1 MKIVADSEEILY
13 SIALRACP
21 LVGDVN
27 FMKLVSVTGSAK
39 ETWKLSKS
47 VLQEISG
54 IGTQISKGI
63 GDDTFLKFA
72 EKELLFCE
80 KNNIKV
86 RLRHQN
92 QLPML
97 LSECPDAPA
106 VLYQKGDF
114 NENLKLISIVGTR
127 KMTAYGKKFIEELSE
142 VLRNKN
148 VLIVSGLALG
158 TDGYAHQ
165 QALNHNIP
173 TVGVLAHGLHMIY
186 PAVHEKMSKDIL
198 ENGGALL
205 SEFNSSEK
213 PDREHFLQ
221 RNRIVAGIS
230 QFTIVVETAFG
241 GGSMST
247 VSYANQYNREV
258 LALPGRFGDKY
269 SQGCNMIIAQNKAK
283 ILASFQDVLDELG
296 DNYPSVKQP
305 QLFEPKEIEVEER
318 LKPAYQLIAENSP
331 ISLDDLSLKL
341 EMPPFKLLPIL
352 LDLELLGYIKALSG
366 KQYAIC
372 LLYTSP
378 SPRDS

>member
-1 MKIVADSEEILY
+1 MKIVTDSEEILY

-39 ETWKLSKS
+39 ETWRLSKS

-127 KMTAYGKKFIEELSE
+127 KMTAYGKKFIEELCE
-142 VLRNKN
+142 VLRDKN

-205 SEFNSSEK
+205 SEFNSSAK

-366 KQYAIC
+366 KQYAS
-372 LLYTSP
+372 LKGL
-378 SPRDS
+378 